1 MKKRGDIFM
10 LYANC
15 IPVKGSRRSSICDLQ
30 NQRIQLIPNDLF
42 NILTKFKGL
51 PAPEI
56 KRHFTQQGGK
66 IIDEYF
72 NLLVEQ
78 GYGWWCEEPGLFPE
92 MDLSWRRPETVTNAI
107 IDATHRSNHNYQDIF
122 SQLEELGCQAV
133 QVRAYD
139 PLSFEQLE
147 IILLAAER
155 GRLRHLELIIGFQP
169 ELTIDSLI
177 EFCKRHQVLSG
188 VIVHSSPYRSRSL
201 AGLLPIPIVFD
212 AYSVTPDSCG
222 EVSSGYFSPCL
233 QHFTEALQFNT
244 CLNRKI
250 SVAADGEIRH
260 CPSMKD
266 SLGNIRHT
274 SLASAVNDP
283 RLVQMSRIT
292 KDQVEVCCDCEFR
305 YVCTDCRAYTR
316 ESGNPYSKPAKCSY
330 DPYTATWKEP
340 ISLGE
345 EATSA

>member
-1 MKKRGDIFM
+1 MKKRDNIFL

-15 IPVKGSRRSSICDLQ
+15 IPVRGSRRSSICDLQ
-30 NQRIQLIPNDLF
+30 NRRIKLIPNDLF

-56 KRHFTQQGGK
+56 KRNFAPQSGK

-72 NLLVEQ
+72 NALVEE
-78 GYGWWCEEPGLFPE
+78 GYGDWFKDPELFPE
-92 MDLSWRRPETVTNAI
+92 IDLSWRRPETVTNAI
-107 IDATHRSNHNYQDIF
+107 IDVTNRSNHGYQDIF

-147 IILLAAER
+147 TILLAAES
-155 GRLRHLELIIGFQP
+155 GRLRHLELIIGFHT
-169 ELTIDSLI
+169 ELTTDSLI
-177 EFCKRHQVLSG
+177 EFCLRHQVVSC
-188 VIVHSSPYRSRSL
+188 VVVHSSPHRSKIM

-212 AYSVTPDSCG
+212 TYSVTPDSCG

-292 KDQVEVCCDCEFR
+292 KDQVEVCRDCEFR
-305 YVCTDCRAYTR
+305 YVCTDCRAYTL
-316 ESGNPYSKPAKCSY
+316 ETGNHYSKPAKCAY
-330 DPYTATWKEP
+330 DPYTATWKESG
-340 ISLGE
+340 SLGE
-345 EATSA
+345 EAIYA

>member
-1 MKKRGDIFM
+1 MKKRDDIFM

-15 IPVKGSRRSSICDLQ
+15 VPVKGARRSSICDLQ
-30 NQRIQLIPNDLF
+30 NRRIQLIPNDLF
-42 NILTKFKGL
+42 DILTKFKGL

-56 KRHFTQQGGK
+56 KRRFAPQDGK
-66 IIDEYF
+66 TIDEYF
-72 NLLVEQ
+72 DLLVKQ
-78 GYGWWCEEPGLFPE
+78 GYGWWCEEPELFPE

-107 IDATHRSNHNYQDIF
+107 IDVTKGSDHNYQYIF

-139 PLSFEQLE
+139 PLLLDQLE
-147 IILLAAER
+147 IIALAGES

-169 ELTIDSLI
+169 GLTADSLT
-177 EFCKRHQVLSG
+177 EFCKRHQVVSRIIL
-188 VIVHSSPYRSRSL
+188 HSSPQRSQSM
-201 AGLLPIPIVFD
+201 AGTLPIPIVFD
-212 AYSVTPDSCG
+212 TYSIVPDSCG
-222 EVSSGYFSPCL
+222 EVSPGYFSPCL

-250 SVAADGEIRH
+250 SVSADGEIRH

-266 SLGNIRHT
+266 SLGNIRNT
-274 SLASAVNDP
+274 SLASAVNAP

-292 KDQVEVCCDCEFR
+292 KDQVEVCRDCEFR
-305 YVCTDCRAYTR
+305 YVCTDCRAYTL

-330 DPYTATWKEP
+330 DPYTATWKESG
-340 ISLGE
+340 SLGE
-345 EATSA
+345 EAISA

>member
-1 MKKRGDIFM
+1 MTKRDDVFM

-15 IPVKGSRRSSICDLQ
+15 IPVKGARRSSICDLQ
-30 NQRIQLIPNDLF
+30 NRRIQLIPNDLF
-42 NILTKFKGL
+42 HILTKLKGL
-51 PAPEI
+51 PVPEI
-56 KRHFTQQGGK
+56 KRQFAPQSGE

-72 NLLVEQ
+72 DLLVKQ
-78 GYGWWCEEPGLFPE
+78 GYGDWFEDLELFPE

-107 IDATHRSNHNYQDIF
+107 IDVAKRSDHDYRDIF

-139 PLSFEQLE
+139 LLSFEELE
-147 IILLAAER
+147 MVLLAAES
-155 GRLRHLELIIGFQP
+155 GRLRHLDLIIRFQP
-169 ELTIDSLI
+169 ELTVDSLI
-177 EFCKRHQVLSG
+177 EFCQRHQVISQ
-188 VIVHSSPYRSRSL
+188 VIVHSSPSRSQRL

-212 AYSVTPDSCG
+212 TYCMTPDSCG
-222 EVSSGYFSPCL
+222 EISPGYFSPCL

-274 SLASAVNDP
+274 SLASAVTDP
-283 RLVQMSRIT
+283 RLVRMSQIT
-292 KDQVEVCCDCEFR
+292 KDQVEVCRDCEFR

-316 ESGNPYSKPAKCSY
+316 ENGNPYSKPAKCSY
-330 DPYTATWKEP
+330 DPYTATWKERGSLSGKA
-340 ISLGE
+340 IS
-345 EATSA
+345 A